1 MSASRAT
8 YLDASALVKLAHRE
22 AESAALNSYLRRR
35 PVRVTSVIA
44 RAEVIR
50 ALAPYGADRV
60 RRGRELLA
68 KLELVRVSDRV
79 LDAAG
84 VIPPI
89 ELRSLDA
96 IHLATAAQFEDE
108 LASFV
113 TYDERLAAAA
123 TARGM
128 KVAQPR

>member
-1 MSASRAT
+1 MSATRAT
-8 YLDASALVKLAHRE
+8 YLDASALVKLAYRE
-22 AESAALNSYLRRR
+22 PGSAALNAYLRRR
-35 PVRVTSVIA
+35 PVRVSSVIV
-44 RAEVIR
+44 RTEVIR
-50 ALAPYGADRV
+50 ALAPYGADRL
-60 RRGRELLA
+60 RRGREVLA
-68 KLELVRVSDRV
+68 KLALMRVNDRV

-96 IHLATAAQFEDE
+96 IHLATAEQLEDE
-108 LASFV
+108 LGTFV